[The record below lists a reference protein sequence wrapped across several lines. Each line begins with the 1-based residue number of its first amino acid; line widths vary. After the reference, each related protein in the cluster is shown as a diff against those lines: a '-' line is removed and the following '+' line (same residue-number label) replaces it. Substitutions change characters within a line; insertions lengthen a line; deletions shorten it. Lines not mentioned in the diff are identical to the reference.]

1 MKKLL
6 RKKVSMAVLFVA
18 LTLGITSGVY
28 QVKKNLSIQTF
39 SYTDF
44 IKQVEKKQVDKI
56 YLSPEAKIQ
65 AVLKN
70 GKVIYFPN
78 PRVEDF
84 KEKMLLKNVEV
95 IEDHRKGY
103 VYAIFNAL
111 FSLTILGALFY
122 MLKKVLPKMSKRS
135 GKDFG
140 NIQVEQIEKVETRFE
155 DIAGNTEAKE
165 SVQELIDFIQNPK
178 KYVDYGARMPRG
190 IIFYGPPGTGKTLMA
205 KAIAGEAGVP
215 FFSVSGSDFVQMYVG
230 VGASRIRSLFL
241 QARKAGKCIIFI
253 DEIDAIGKKRDASGF
268 GGNDERD
275 QTLNALLTEMSG
287 FHENQG
293 IVVIAATNRLDILDD
308 ALLRPGRFDRHIEI
322 GLPDANAREQIL
334 RLYVKNKPLDEKI
347 SIRKLAEQTIYFSG
361 AKLES
366 LLNEAAIFAA
376 KRNAAK
382 IQQKDIDQAFYTVI
396 AGAEKK
402 DRSGISREERAI
414 TAYHEAG
421 HALITKLIAK
431 ENRVTKVT
439 IIPSTKGAGG
449 FSMNIPPDKM
459 YETKTEM
466 ENQIKISLA
475 GRVAEELIFG
485 ENEITTGAS
494 SDIQKAT
501 RTLKQYMER
510 FGMSKKLGLL
520 NYDEIFGEGHHRIV
534 DEERLNE
541 YKEKMAMFYE
551 ETKELMMQNMD
562 YLEAIAEALL
572 KKETL
577 SEEDIDEILK
587 EQKQTA

>member
-1 MKKLL
+1 
-6 RKKVSMAVLFVA
+6 
-18 LTLGITSGVY
+18 
-28 QVKKNLSIQTF
+28 
-39 SYTDF
+39 
-44 IKQVEKKQVDKI
+44 
-56 YLSPEAKIQ
+56 
-65 AVLKN
+65 
-70 GKVIYFPN
+70 
-78 PRVEDF
+78 
-84 KEKMLLKNVEV
+84 
-95 IEDHRKGY
+95 
-103 VYAIFNAL
+103 
-111 FSLTILGALFY
+111 
-122 MLKKVLPKMSKRS
+122 
-135 GKDFG
+135 
-140 NIQVEQIEKVETRFE
+140 
-155 DIAGNTEAKE
+155 
-165 SVQELIDFIQNPK
+165 
-178 KYVDYGARMPRG
+178 
-190 IIFYGPPGTGKTLMA
+190 
-205 KAIAGEAGVP
+205 
-215 FFSVSGSDFVQMYVG
+215 MYVG
-230 VGASRIRSLFL
+230 VGASRIRSLFT

-253 DEIDAIGKKRDASGF
+253 DEIDAIGKKRDASGV

-287 FHENQG
+287 FHENHG

-334 RLYVKNKPLDEKI
+334 RLYAKNKPIDEKV
-347 SIRKLAEQTIYFSG
+347 SLRKLAEQTIYFSG

-376 KRNAAK
+376 RRNGAK
-382 IQQKDIDQAFYTVI
+382 IHQKDIDQAFYTVI

-402 DRSGISREERAI
+402 DRSGISKVERAI

-421 HALITKLIAK
+421 HALVTKLIAK

-459 YETKTEM
+459 YETKAEM

-501 RTLKQYMER
+501 RVLKQYMER

-520 NYDEIFGEGHHRIV
+520 NYDEIFGQGYHRIV

-541 YKEKMAMFYE
+541 YKQRMAMFYE
-551 ETKELMMQNMD
+551 ETKELMIQNKE
-562 YLEAIAEALL
+562 YLESIAEALL

-577 SEEDIDEILK
+577 SEEEIDEILK
-587 EQKQTA
+587 EHKQTA